1 MIGRVI
7 AAAALTLSLT
17 ATAHAATMFA
27 GPLIP
32 EANEEGLQCG
42 ITNVGVVTQNVT
54 IQIYGAVSGEG
65 NGALIESLGP
75 FAISPLETATVAAG
89 SAFPQFPHVCKFTVP
104 NKALYRAVAC
114 IKNNVSQLQTTC
126 VLAQ

>member
-27 GPLIP
+27 GPLVP
-32 EANEEGLQCG
+32 QNDQESLNCS
-42 ITNVGVVTQNVT
+42 ITNVGVVAQNVT
-54 IQIYGAVSGEG
+54 IQIYGHDGD
-65 NGALIESLGP
+65 LIESLGP
-75 FAISPLETATVAAG
+75 FALGPLESVYIGAAA
-89 SAFPQFPHVCKFTVP
+89 AFPDFPRTCKFTVP

-114 IKNNVSQLQTTC
+114 IAADFYQTTC
-126 VLAQ
+126 VPAQ